1 VTVTTAAARRTVIDL
16 GADATILDAARRLEA
31 VESPDVVLVVPSGAP
46 LTRNAVFL
54 ETLRR
59 RAGDRRIVI
68 VSSEARARSLAS
80 SVHLKA
86 FASVSA
92 LDRHE
97 LDATEHLSDAR
108 RAVMKTMVRPVV
120 RRGTSPLRALAVF
133 ISLLL
138 AAGILLAIVAP
149 SATIT
154 LAASASTLGPYEYD
168 LRAGP
173 QGEIRD
179 ATTLSD
185 TVTAQVKGVATGS
198 RTEDTKASGVEEF
211 KNLTTNDIRIPVGTL
226 VQTTDSPPIRFL
238 TTEEKILPRS
248 SIVPLAV
255 GTVRVNIQAIDGGS
269 KGNVGSDK
277 ITRAASGEYLVS
289 NPAPTT
295 GGDTKKIAVVQRVD
309 YDTTAA
315 QADGP
320 LREAGLARTAKWNG
334 ESSAPKDTG
343 VYGVWVKQ
351 TGISPPGDVVNTEP
365 PDGTFTITATGTA
378 SAYRVSKT
386 QPRAAAINSLRNELA
401 GSPGMTFDNESVV
414 VDIVLGPNVGESG
427 VQWRV
432 RAKAQQYA
440 SGDAAQ
446 MRAALTGRGLED
458 VDAVAA
464 ARGFKKVNVET
475 WPSWWPRLPVLDS
488 RITIKVEAPIT
499 AASRSGAPTPGAP

>member
-1 VTVTTAAARRTVIDL
+1 MTVETAAARRTVIDL
-16 GADATILDAARRLEA
+16 GADATILDAARSLSS

-54 ETLRR
+54 EALRR
-59 RAGDRRIVI
+59 RAGDRRLVL

-80 SVHLKA
+80 SVHMKA
-86 FASVSA
+86 FASIAA

-108 RAVMKTMVRPVV
+108 RAVMKTMVRPAVP
-120 RRGTSPLRALAVF
+120 RRGISPLRGLAVF
-133 ISLLL
+133 MTLIL
-138 AAGILLAIVAP
+138 AAGLLLAIVAP

-154 LAASASTLGPYEYD
+154 VAASASTLGPYEYD

-179 ATTLSD
+179 ATTLTD

-198 RTEDTKASGVEEF
+198 RTEDTKATGVEEF
-211 KNLTTNDIRIPVGTL
+211 RNLTTNDIRIPIGTL
-226 VQTTDSPPIRFL
+226 VQTTDISPIRFL

-248 SIVPLAV
+248 SILPPTI
-255 GTVRVNIQAIDGGS
+255 GSVRINIQAIDGGQ

-277 ITRAASGEYLVS
+277 VTRAASSEYLVS

-309 YDTTAA
+309 YDTASA
-315 QADGP
+315 QADVP

-334 ESSAPKDTG
+334 DAAAPKETR
-343 VYGVWVKQ
+343 VYGVWIKQ

-365 PDGTFTITATGTA
+365 ADGTFTLTATGTA
-378 SAYRVSKT
+378 TAYRVPNG
-386 QPRAAAINSLRNELA
+386 QPQAAAINSLRGELA
-401 GSPGMTFDNESVV
+401 GTPGMTFDNDSVAV
-414 VDIVLGPNVGESG
+414 NIVLGPTVGETG

-432 RAKAQQYA
+432 SAKAQQY
-440 SGDAAQ
+440 SGVDAAQ
-446 MRAALTGRGLED
+446 MKAALTGRGLDEIET
-458 VDAVAA
+458 VAA
-464 ARGFKKVNVET
+464 ARGFKKLSVET
-475 WPSWWPRLPVLDS
+475 WPSWWPILPVLDS
-488 RITIKVEAPIT
+488 RITIKPEAPVT
-499 AASRSGAPTPGAP
+499 VGTP

>member
-1 VTVTTAAARRTVIDL
+1 MPKTSSRPAPPPSRPRCTRD
-16 GADATILDAARRLEA
+16 GDDGS
-31 VESPDVVLVVPSGAP
+31 SPP
-46 LTRNAVFL
+46 
-54 ETLRR
+54 E
-59 RAGDRRIVI
+59 GDRPR
-68 VSSEARARSLAS
+68 RGRDHPRRSPES
-80 SVHLKA
+80 RGGRVG
-86 FASVSA
+86 
-92 LDRHE
+92 RHR
-97 LDATEHLSDAR
+97 SR
-108 RAVMKTMVRPVV
+108 RAVGRAAHPQRSVP
-120 RRGTSPLRALAVF
+120 RGAATPRGRSSHRAGV
-133 ISLLL
+133 
-138 AAGILLAIVAP
+138 AA
-149 SATIT
+149 AT
-154 LAASASTLGPYEYD
+154 STLGPYEYD

-179 ATTLSD
+179 ATTLTD
-185 TVTAQVKGVATGS
+185 TVSAQVKGVATGS
-198 RTEDTKASGVEEF
+198 RTEDTKATGVEEF

-226 VQTTDSPPIRFL
+226 VQTTDSPPVRFL

-248 SIVPLAV
+248 TIVPLAV
-255 GTVRVNIQAIDGGS
+255 GNVRVNIQAIDGGP

-289 NPAPTT
+289 NPAPAT
-295 GGDTKKIAVVQRVD
+295 GGDTKAIAAVQRVD

-334 ESSAPKDTG
+334 EPSAPKDTG

-351 TGISPPGDVVNTEP
+351 TGVSPPGDVVNTEP

-378 SAYRVSKT
+378 TAYRVSKT

-446 MRAALTGRGLED
+446 MRAALTGRGLAD

-499 AASRSGAPTPGAP
+499 AGAPRGLRYPALDVGDRRNGLAV

>member
-1 VTVTTAAARRTVIDL
+1 MTVETAAARRTVIDL
-16 GADATILDAARRLEA
+16 GPDATILDAAGRLA
-31 VESPDVVLVVPSGAP
+31 AAESPDVVLVVPSGAP

-54 ETLRR
+54 EALRR
-59 RAGDRRIVI
+59 RAGDRRIVL

-86 FASVSA
+86 FASISA

-108 RAVMKTMVRPVV
+108 RAVMKTMVRPALP
-120 RRGTSPLRALAVF
+120 RRGASPLRAFAVF
-133 ISLLL
+133 MTLLM
-138 AAGILLAIVAP
+138 AAGLMLAILAP

-154 LAASASTLGPYEYD
+154 VAASASTLGPYEYD

-179 ATTLSD
+179 AATLSD

-198 RTEDTKASGVEEF
+198 RTEDTKATGVEEF
-211 KNLTTNDIRIPVGTL
+211 RNLTTNDIRIPVGTL
-226 VQTTDSPPIRFL
+226 VQTTDSAPIRFL

-248 SIVPLAV
+248 VILPPTI
-255 GTVRVNIQAIDGGS
+255 GTARINIQAIDGGP

-277 ITRAASGEYLVS
+277 IRGTASGEYLVS

-309 YDTTAA
+309 YDTASA

-334 ESSAPKDTG
+334 DASAPKETR
-343 VYGVWVKQ
+343 VYGVWIKQ

-365 PDGTFTITATGTA
+365 KDGTFTITATGTA
-378 SAYRVSKT
+378 TAYRVSNG
-386 QPRAAAINSLRNELA
+386 QPQAAAAASLRSELV
-401 GSPGMTFDNESVV
+401 GTGMTFDNESVA
-414 VDIVLGPNVGESG
+414 VDIILGPTVGENG

-440 SGDAAQ
+440 SSEAAQ
-446 MRAALTGRGLED
+446 MKAALTGRGLDE
-458 VDAVAA
+458 VATVAA
-464 ARGFKKVNVET
+464 ARGFKKLSVET
-475 WPSWWPRLPVLDS
+475 WPSWWPLLPVLDS
-488 RITIKVEAPIT
+488 RITIKVDAPVT
-499 AASRSGAPTPGAP
+499 AGAP